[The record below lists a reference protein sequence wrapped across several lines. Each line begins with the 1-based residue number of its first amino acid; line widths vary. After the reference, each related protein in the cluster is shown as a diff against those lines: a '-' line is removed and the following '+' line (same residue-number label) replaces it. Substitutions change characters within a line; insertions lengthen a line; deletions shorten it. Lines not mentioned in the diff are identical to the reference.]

1 MDVVLEVFDTYLF
14 DRVYATLLPISQSIT
29 FDPVSTLAASLKTFA
44 NHNATFAQ
52 HQQQQQQEYLLTR
65 SSWQYTPTTD
75 SFSLEPSE
83 YAYLS
88 RWDRD
93 NLFRQFVSFFII
105 SSVFAN
111 VLYFT
116 FATLSYIFIFDKTT
130 VNHPKYLKNQ
140 MKLEIQ
146 QAIAAIPTIA
156 IFTAPW
162 FVAEVRGYSFI
173 YDNLSEVNHPI
184 VTHIFGSWYTYLQ
197 FPIFLMFTDFCIY
210 WIHRA
215 LHHPILYR
223 RLHKPHHKWI
233 MPTPYASL
241 AFHPLDGYAQS
252 VPYHLFP
259 FLFPLHKFAYIALF
273 TFIQI
278 WTVMIHD
285 GEYVANSPIINGA
298 ACHTMHHLYF
308 NYNYGQF
315 TTLWDRL
322 GGSYRKPNEELF
334 KRETKTSDAEW
345 KRQAKEMEKMVVE
358 VEGKDDRSYEPDV
371 VVKKVQ

>member
-1 MDVVLEVFDTYLF
+1 MDVVLEAFDTYLF
-14 DRVYATLLPISQSIT
+14 DRIYANVLPISSAVT
-29 FDPVSTLAASLKTFA
+29 FDPVSTITASLKA
-44 NHNATFAQ
+44 VNATLL
-52 HQQQQQQEYLLTR
+52 QEQGGALAR
-65 SSWQYTPTTD
+65 SSWQYQPSTEYF
-75 SFSLEPSE
+75 SFEPSE
-83 YAYLS
+83 YAYQS
-88 RWDRD
+88 SWDRD
-93 NLFRQFVSFFII
+93 NIFRQFFSLYII
-105 SSVFAN
+105 TWIFGLVI
-111 VLYFT
+111 YFT
-116 FATLSYIFIFDKTT
+116 FATLSYLFIFDKTT

-146 QAIAAIPTIA
+146 QTCTSIPIMA

-162 FVAEVRGYSFI
+162 FVAEVRGHSFI
-173 YDNLSEVNHPI
+173 YDKLSDAGFSHPF
-184 VTHIFGSWYTYLQ
+184 TNALGGWYNYLQ
-197 FPIFLMFTDFCIY
+197 FPLFLFFTDFCIY

-233 MPTPYASL
+233 MPTPFASH
-241 AFHPLDGYAQS
+241 AFHPLDGYSQS

-259 FLFPLHKFAYIALF
+259 FIFPLQKFAYIALF

-334 KRETKTSDAEW
+334 KRETKMSDEEW
-345 KRQAKEMEKMVVE
+345 KRQTKEMEKMVVE
-358 VEGKDDRSYEPDV
+358 VEGKDDRSYGEEV
-371 VVKKVQ
+371 EAKKVQ